1 MRACRCRHRMILLA
15 LTAGVPIVV
24 GCGDSGPE
32 PPDELVG
39 TWDATAIVV
48 EDHDFTGDGMTLTY
62 TLRANG
68 DYTYTVTNDQFDY
81 CDPGPNCSDSGEY
94 TVEGNQITFDPDT
107 VWEETYTYSLV
118 DTTLTISSTFGG
130 VTFTL
135 TFERR

>member
-1 MRACRCRHRMILLA
+1 MILLA

-24 GCGDSGPE
+24 GCGDSGTE

-39 TWDATAIVV
+39 TWNATAIVV
-48 EDHDFTGDGMTLTY
+48 QDHDFTDDGMALTY

-68 DYTYTVTNDQFDY
+68 EYTYTVTNDQFDY

-107 VWEETYTYSLV
+107 TWAETYTYDLV
-118 DTTLTISSTFGG
+118 GTTLTISSTFGA

-135 TFERR
+135 TFEKQ